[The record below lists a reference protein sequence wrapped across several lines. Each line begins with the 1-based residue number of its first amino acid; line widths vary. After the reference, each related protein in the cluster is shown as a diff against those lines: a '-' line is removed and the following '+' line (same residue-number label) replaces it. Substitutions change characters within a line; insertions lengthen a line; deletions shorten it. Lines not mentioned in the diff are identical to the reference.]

1 MNQQSE
7 HLSSAQ
13 VEEYGSQA
21 SGTGP
26 ETEERVERHLADCPS
41 CRSRVLEFQR
51 THLALLADP
60 NVKTAPKS
68 DCPSEADL
76 RNLAAGLCSEPIALK
91 LKAHASTCDHCG
103 PVLREYTE
111 DFSDNFTP
119 EEQAVLDQL
128 SSASP
133 KWQLQ
138 AAREMLQQ
146 SGSGSSATGDNA
158 ATAAYSDQY
167 GSALEP
173 AKLQAKPVRRLLPWK
188 WIVASAAAAACAV
201 IAFGIAGILY
211 ARRDT
216 PQKAEG
222 YLAQSYT
229 KQRTMDVR
237 WPGAEWGGLQETR
250 GPSESIVSKPGPF
263 IDAVK
268 MIKDHE
274 TASSDDSKWLR
285 ARAEVEILEGNPRYA
300 IQLLNPAV
308 QANPDSVPLML
319 DLAMAY
325 SQQFRNSGDHSDP
338 PNAIQQLA
346 NVLKKEPE
354 NRTALFNLALAYA
367 DNEMWDEAVTT
378 WDRYLLIETDPQWA
392 AEARGKREKAQEG
405 RDKALKKPH
414 STMQYPSYPS
424 DPVSSFLALS
434 DDEIGFR
441 LEQYQEI
448 ALRAWLTKAVENPT
462 GLEHQAVERLALVS
476 EHHSADQW
484 WSDFLKAA
492 SNHDAS
498 GVTAL
503 SAAFVDNIKGFYA
516 DAMDKSLRAA
526 RIFRQQRN
534 LPGELRARL
543 ESVYAQRRLLNGRNC
558 LARAN
563 PLRAQLALTSYTW
576 LQSQLGMEMAVCLN
590 YVDQLKESGIVLSQ
604 SLSLAQKSNLPI
616 AALRNI
622 GFAQSLDNQQSRY
635 KSALDEGVKGLH
647 NYWQGPPSTERIY
660 QFYTGFSRSAQA
672 LGLWAAA
679 EAFMRH
685 AIDLLQAE
693 EDDIQKGAAWLELS
707 KILAAEKSDEAAE
720 AAALKANQLFDG
732 QKAEP
737 TARTYRLIGKIGLA
751 DLQLQHGKEKKAL
764 ETIEPARELLS
775 ETDPYFV
782 SLSYYRLFGNANLA
796 LYRLDQGKSGNS
808 NFALGHLNQAAS
820 AYQQAILIAERA
832 LPGLQN
838 NQKRREWI
846 AGSEDAYRGLVRV
859 FIERHEP
866 EDAWKL
872 WEWYIS
878 RSYPEEL
885 ITATGGKSHAATGW
899 PELWATISA
908 IPRPHDP
915 ATRVVYAVFDDGTE
929 VWTIGNKLNATW
941 IHVTKVS
948 LERMAQQFSQTC
960 ARRDSPLAEV
970 QKLGEDLFAFL
981 VQPVSKEL
989 PPRSLIR
996 VELDR
1001 SLYGLP
1007 IEALRS
1013 PEGWY
1018 LGEKYPL
1025 VNSPG
1030 ILYEGHLRQTINL
1043 SSSARFLL
1051 ADAAEGSFLPG
1062 HDLERSTIQK
1072 LFPKATVL
1080 GPEAN
1085 SATIMAPLAESAIF
1099 GFIGH
1104 GEPQGTGTG
1113 LRMNQHLLL
1122 KAEDFSPHS
1131 LHHLQA
1137 AVLAACSTG
1146 SSGNDGLLDNRSLV
1160 HAFLAG
1166 GVPNIVA
1173 SRWNVDSEATA
1184 ILISSFYTSYTGR
1197 ESAPDALFSARN
1209 QLLKNYSHPY
1219 YWAGF
1224 SVTGKVN

>member
-1 MNQQSE
+1 
-7 HLSSAQ
+7 
-13 VEEYGSQA
+13 
-21 SGTGP
+21 
-26 ETEERVERHLADCPS
+26 
-41 CRSRVLEFQR
+41 VLEFQR
-51 THLALLADP
+51 TRLALFADP
-60 NVKTAPKS
+60 NVNTVPKP

-76 RNLAAGLCSEPIALK
+76 RYLAAGLCSEPITQK
-91 LKAHASTCDHCG
+91 LKAHAATCNHCG
-103 PVLREYTE
+103 PLLQEYTE

-119 EEQAVLDQL
+119 EEQAGLDQL
-128 SSASP
+128 NSASP
-133 KWQLQ
+133 EWQRQ
-138 AAREMLQQ
+138 AARKMLQQ
-146 SGSGSSATGDNA
+146 AGVVSSAISNDA
-158 ATAAYSDQY
+158 ASAAYSDQY
-167 GSALEP
+167 GSAP
-173 AKLQAKPVRRLLPWK
+173 GSSAKLPANPVRRLLPWK
-188 WIVASAAAAACAV
+188 WIVAPAAAAACAV
-201 IAFGIAGILY
+201 IAFGVAGILY

-216 PQKAEG
+216 PKKAEG
-222 YLAQSYT
+222 YLAQAFT
-229 KQRTMDVR
+229 QQRTMEAR
-237 WPGAEWGGLQETR
+237 WPGAEWGRAQTTL
-250 GPSESIVSKPGPF
+250 GPSESVFSKPGPL
-263 IDAVK
+263 IDAEK
-268 MIKDHE
+268 MIKDHR

-319 DLAMAY
+319 DLALAY

-338 PNAIQQLA
+338 QNAIHQLES
-346 NVLKKEPE
+346 VLKKEPE

-378 WDRYLLIETDPQWA
+378 WDRYLHIETDPKWA
-392 AEARGKREKAQEG
+392 DEAREKRTKAQEKS
-405 RDKALKKPH
+405 DKAREKPH
-414 STMQYPSYPS
+414 STVQYPSYPS
-424 DPVSSFLALS
+424 DLVNLFLALN
-434 DDEIGFR
+434 DDEIAFR

-448 ALRAWLTKAVENPT
+448 ALRNWLPKAVENPA
-462 GLEHQAVERLALVS
+462 GSEHQAVARLALVS
-476 EHHSADQW
+476 EHHSADRW
-484 WSDFLKAA
+484 WRDFLKAT

-526 RIFRQQRN
+526 RIFRQQQN

-543 ESVYAQRRLLNGRNC
+543 ESVYAQRRLLNGKNC

-563 PLRAQLALTSYTW
+563 PLRTQLALTSYTW
-576 LQSQLGMEMAVCLN
+576 LQSQLGMEIAVCLN
-590 YVDQLKESGIVLSQ
+590 YVDQLKESAIALSQ

-616 AALRNI
+616 AVLRNI
-622 GFAQSLDNQQSRY
+622 GFAQSLDNQQGRY
-635 KSALDEGVKGLH
+635 RSALDEGVKGLH

-732 QKAEP
+732 QRAEP
-737 TARTYRLIGKIGLA
+737 TSRTYRLIGKIGLA
-751 DLQLQHGKEKKAL
+751 DLQLQHGKAEKAL
-764 ETIEPARELLS
+764 ETLEPARELLS

-782 SLSYYRLFGNANLA
+782 SLSYYRLFGNVNLA
-796 LYRLDQGKSGNS
+796 LYRLDQDKSGNI
-808 NFALGHLNQAAS
+808 NFALDHLDQAAS

-832 LPGLQN
+832 LPGLKS
-838 NQKRREWI
+838 NQSRLGWI

-859 FIERHEP
+859 FIERHDP

-885 ITATGGKSHAATGW
+885 ITAAGGKSHAGAGW
-899 PELWATISA
+899 PELWTTISA
-908 IPRPHDP
+908 ISRSHNP
-915 ATRVVYAVFDDGTE
+915 ATRAVYAVFDDGAE
-929 VWTIGNKLNATW
+929 VWTVAENKLNAAW
-941 IHVTKVS
+941 IPVTRAG
-948 LERMAQQFSQTC
+948 LELMAQQFSQAC

-970 QKLGEDLFAFL
+970 QKLGQDLFALL

-989 PPRSLIR
+989 PTRSLIR
-996 VELDR
+996 IELDR
-1001 SLYGLP
+1001 SLSGIP

-1018 LGEKYPL
+1018 LGEKYPI
-1025 VNSPG
+1025 VQSPG
-1030 ILYEGHLRQTINL
+1030 MLYERHLRQTVNL
-1043 SSSARFLL
+1043 SSNARFLL

-1072 LFPKATVL
+1072 LFPKATIL
-1080 GPEAN
+1080 DPRAD
-1085 SATIMAPLAESAIF
+1085 SAAIMTSLDDSVVF

-1104 GEPQGTGTG
+1104 GEQQGTGTG

-1122 KAEDFSPHS
+1122 KAEDFSPQS
-1131 LHHLQA
+1131 LRQLQL

-1146 SSGNDGLLDNRSLV
+1146 SSGNDGLLDNRNLV

-1166 GVPNIVA
+1166 GVPSVVA

-1184 ILISSFYTSYTGR
+1184 VLISNFYTSYAGR

-1209 QLLKNYSHPY
+1209 QLLKTYSHPY